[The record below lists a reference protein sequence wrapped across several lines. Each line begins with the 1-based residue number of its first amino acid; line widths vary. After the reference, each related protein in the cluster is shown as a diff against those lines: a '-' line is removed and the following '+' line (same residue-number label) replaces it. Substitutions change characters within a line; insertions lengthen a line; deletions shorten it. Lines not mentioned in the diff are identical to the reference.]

1 MPWCSPRSSD
11 SSPGAGGCRAN
22 PEHETR
28 FNYPRGMTDP
38 TKLVSERVDRLL
50 TELDPGSASQE
61 EFRGRQYDLGL
72 AWVHFPEGYGGLGLA
87 PIHQRDI
94 DDRLY

>member
-1 MPWCSPRSSD
+1 
-11 SSPGAGGCRAN
+11 
-22 PEHETR
+22 
-28 FNYPRGMTDP
+28 MTDP

-61 EFRGRQYDLGL
+61 EFRGCQYDLGL

-87 PIHQRDI
+87 PIHQREI
-94 DDRLY
+94 DERLYAAGARPPEVKHFFKIGRAHV